1 MGICE
6 FNLIRCTIDV
16 DPHFIE
22 LDPIIK
28 VFHMLNWLCH
38 KEVCE
43 EIRIEL
49 QSTSTQIRNFN
60 INC

>member
-43 EIRIEL
+43 GILMRIL
-49 QSTSTQIRNFN
+49 
-60 INC
+60 